1 MSHPDIDGMA
11 IGKHPVIMQGIYH
24 FWSLQPRYKFVMNVK
39 IVVRHIE
46 AMQPSEELPLKEMSW
61 KLVGV
66 FRKQN

>member
-1 MSHPDIDGMA
+1 M
-11 IGKHPVIMQGIYH
+11 
-24 FWSLQPRYKFVMNVK
+24 WSLQPRYKFVMNVK

-46 AMQPSEELPLKEMSW
+46 AMQPSEELPLKELSW